1 MTGNIVFKSV
11 LIISLYISIG
21 SFAQTYD
28 ALDYLVLKTG
38 DTIYGNIEYKKDSGV
53 NYKYLNKI
61 RLTNALGKQK
71 RYKRDQVVAFR
82 TNNLIYEGFWLNQES
97 ERLVLLNPRYNMDN
111 ENSDYY
117 FLKVMSKGNLSY
129 YQLEWWEQGE
139 SLLMSMDLIKK
150 EKDQFFIRATQGL
163 FGLKRKVLSSY
174 FNGCPGLVQKIQQKQ
189 LNQVFQVVDYYNN
202 NCVK

>member
-174 FNGCPGLVQKIQQKQ
+174 FNGCPGLVLKIQQKQ

>member
-1 MTGNIVFKSV
+1 MTGNMIFKSV
-11 LIISLYISIG
+11 LIISLYTSIG
-21 SFAQTYD
+21 SFAQSYD

-38 DTIYGNIEYKKDSGV
+38 DTLYGKIEYKKDTGV

-71 RYKRDQVVAFR
+71 RYKRDQVVAFS
-82 TNNLIYEGFWLNQES
+82 TNNFIYEGFWLNQES
-97 ERLVLLNPRYNMDN
+97 ESLVLLNPRYEIDDKNGG
-111 ENSDYY
+111 YY
-117 FLKVMSKGNLSY
+117 FLKVMSKGTLSY

-139 SLLMSMDLIKK
+139 SLLMSMDLLKK

-174 FNGCPGLVQKIQQKQ
+174 FNGCPSLAQKIQQKQ